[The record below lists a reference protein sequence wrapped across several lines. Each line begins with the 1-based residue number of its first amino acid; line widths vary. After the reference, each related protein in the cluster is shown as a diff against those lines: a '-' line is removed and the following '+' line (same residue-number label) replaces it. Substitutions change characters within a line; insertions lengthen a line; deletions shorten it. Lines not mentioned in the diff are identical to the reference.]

1 MEYGEKNVEYN
12 RTFWFKK
19 LSPLR
24 AFIILS
30 DLPLPHK
37 SHAIVIS
44 FLLRSYPY
52 NNKKTKGK
60 FTWSNQHYA
69 VSIFVLPAQ
78 NVNFKC

>member
-1 MEYGEKNVEYN
+1 
-12 RTFWFKK
+12 KK

-37 SHAIVIS
+37 SNGIVIYC
-44 FLLRSYPY
+44 LLRIYSY

-60 FTWSNQHYA
+60 YIWSNQYCS
-69 VSIFVLPAQ
+69 VFIFALSAQ